1 MSAALLESAY
11 AAFETAVATVDEEAS
26 WEATGCRGWAV
37 RDLVFHVLC
46 DAQRALVALH
56 TPAPS
61 GARPDRDAVSYWE
74 GWGSDTEGDANGRRW
89 TRVSGA
95 MFRDWTQLA
104 TLHRET
110 SAAARAAVRRSEP
123 AALVATQGHVLTVA
137 DLASTLAVEATVHHL
152 DLVAYLG
159 RRPGP
164 DVAALAEVRRVVEE
178 LVGPFP
184 ADLDDV
190 RVALLGTGRATPD
203 DSERTA
209 LVDVLPNLPAFS

>member
-11 AAFETAVATVDEEAS
+11 AAFEEAVASVDEEAS
-26 WEATGCRGWAV
+26 WEPTGCSGWAV

-56 TPAPS
+56 TPAPYD
-61 GARPDRDAVSYWE
+61 ARPDRDAVTYWE

-95 MFRDWTQLA
+95 MFRDWTRLA
-104 TLHRET
+104 ALHGET
-110 SAAARAAVRRSEP
+110 SAAARDAVRRSDP
-123 AALVATQGHVLTVA
+123 GALVATQGHVLTVG

-152 DLVAYLG
+152 DLVAHLDG
-159 RRPGP
+159 RPGP
-164 DVAALAEVRRVVEE
+164 EAGALAEVRRVVEA
-178 LVGPFP
+178 LAGPFP

-190 RVALLGTGRATPD
+190 RVALIATGRAAPD
-203 DSERTA
+203 DAERTA
-209 LVDVLPNLPAFS
+209 LAEVLPNLPAFS

>member
-1 MSAALLESAY
+1 MK
-11 AAFETAVATVDEEAS
+11 
-26 WEATGCRGWAV
+26 
-37 RDLVFHVLC
+37 
-46 DAQRALVALH
+46 ALVSALFVLLLL
-56 TPAPS
+56 TG
-61 GARPDRDAVSYWE
+61 GA
-74 GWGSDTEGDANGRRW
+74 
-89 TRVSGA
+89 
-95 MFRDWTQLA
+95 
-104 TLHRET
+104 
-110 SAAARAAVRRSEP
+110 
-123 AALVATQGHVLTVA
+123 
-137 DLASTLAVEATVHHL
+137 LASTLAVEPTVHHL

-209 LVDVLPNLPAFS
+209 LVDVLPKLPAFS